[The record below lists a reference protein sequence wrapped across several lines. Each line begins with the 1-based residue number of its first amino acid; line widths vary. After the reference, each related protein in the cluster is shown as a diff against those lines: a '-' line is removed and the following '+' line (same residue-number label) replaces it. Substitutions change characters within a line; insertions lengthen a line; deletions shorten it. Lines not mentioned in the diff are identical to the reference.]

1 MQDKVTIVIGSDFG
15 RTPFS
20 NEGNGKDHWNITS
33 IIAMGAGI
41 TENRIIGAT
50 NENFEALKLN
60 TSTLQPDDNGIII
73 ITPQHVHRSLRD
85 FLGIQDDLDKLFPI
99 GVEKLDL
106 FS

>member
-33 IIAMGAGI
+33 TIAMGAGI
-41 TENRIIGAT
+41 TGNRIISAT

-60 TSTLQPDDNGIII
+60 TSTLQPDDNGII
-73 ITPQHVHRSLRD
+73 TRQHLHRSSRD

-99 GVEKLDL
+99 GGEKLDL